1 MHDTSVFPVKVKTKG
16 KVPAGQLVVHGDYR
30 FSVLLD
36 GVIRIE
42 FDRSHRFVD
51 EPTQGIWHRNQDN
64 MSYEK
69 RLTKDVLAIET
80 GRFVLTCH
88 DGMSYT
94 RGAFSIT
101 CKATGHVYNHG
112 DVVKMLPGTGRTLD
126 HVSGPIP
133 LGTGVVSQNGIAIMD
148 DSDSL
153 LLDQNGWPYPRPRRT
168 TDLYAF
174 VYGHDYLEA
183 LSAYYRL
190 SGPVPLIPRF
200 MLGNW
205 WSRYHPYSDQE
216 LIDVVDGF
224 TDEEIP
230 LSVAIVDMDWH
241 ITAIPG
247 VQDYHEGWTGY
258 TVNKTLFPNFRSFI
272 GALHKRGLK
281 TALNL
286 HPAGGVKP
294 YEQRYKAFA
303 EAVGLDPDMGETIA
317 FDVTDPVHMKA
328 YFQVLLEPFERMG
341 VDFWWIDWQQ
351 GHTSK
356 MAGLDPLWMLN
367 HLHVHH
373 HGRLPR
379 KRPVTFS
386 RWSGKGA
393 QRYPV
398 GFSGDAHI
406 DWKSL
411 HFQPYFTAS
420 AANIGFSFWS
430 HDIGGH
436 MAGAEEPELY
446 VRWMQFGCFSPILR
460 IHSTANRMS
469 VREPWRHEEPYRS
482 ILGDFMR
489 LRFKLI
495 PYVYTAAYENHARH
509 VPMILPLYY
518 VEPDNDK
525 AYRQPNTY
533 LFGSELLVHPI
544 TQPMHPSTRRV
555 VERVYLPEGSWT
567 NLFSGISYEG
577 GKTHTMVFSLDEMG
591 VFAKAGAIIPMDG
604 GPYRNQTDN
613 PKKLTILVY
622 PGADNQYVLYED
634 DGKSQRY
641 LGRDAFMTTYTLSET
656 EDVLRFVMEPDRQRR
671 PYIPARRQIEV
682 VFQGI
687 HARSESYDVQQV
699 ETGMIVSLG
708 TVKSIEKIVI
718 DLVDK
723 QCLDVNRSV
732 LAKIE
737 QLLIGMPLDPSIKT
751 KIYEAFE
758 QHESQNSIKKLL
770 EEIDED
776 HRAVL
781 LAYLGM
787 MKKR

>member
-1 MHDTSVFPVKVKTKG
+1 MHDTSMFPVKVKTKG
-16 KVPAGQLVVHGDYR
+16 KVAAGQIIVHGDYR
-30 FSVLLD
+30 FSILLD

-42 FDRSHRFVD
+42 FDRSRRFVD
-51 EPTQGIWHRNQDN
+51 EPTQAILHRNQGN
-64 MSYEK
+64 IPYEK

-88 DGMSYT
+88 DGTSNT
-94 RGAFSIT
+94 RSAFSIM
-101 CKATGHVYNHG
+101 CKQTGHVHEHG
-112 DVVKMLPGTGRTLD
+112 DDINMLPGTGRTLD
-126 HVSGPIP
+126 DVSGPIP
-133 LGTGVVSQNGIAIMD
+133 LGTGVVSRDGIAILD
-148 DSDSL
+148 DGDSL

-174 VYGHDYLEA
+174 VYGHDYLGA
-183 LSAYYRL
+183 LSAYYQL

-205 WSRYHPYSDQE
+205 WSRYHPYTDRE
-216 LIDVVDGF
+216 LLDVVDGF
-224 TDEEIP
+224 ADENIP

-247 VQDYHEGWTGY
+247 VQDYHQGWTGY
-258 TVNKTLFPNFRSFI
+258 TVNKTLFPKFRSFI
-272 GALHKRGLK
+272 GALHKRGVK

-303 EAVGLDPDMGETIA
+303 EAVDVDHERKETIP
-317 FDVTDPVHMKA
+317 FDSTDPVHMKA

-341 VDFWWIDWQQ
+341 IDFWWIDWQQ
-351 GHTSK
+351 GKTSK
-356 MAGLDPLWMLN
+356 MTGLDPLWMLN
-367 HLHVHH
+367 HLHFHH

-393 QRYPV
+393 QRYPI

-411 HFQPYFTAS
+411 HFQPFFTAS

-446 VRWMQFGCFSPILR
+446 VRWLQFGCFSPILR

-495 PYVYTAAYENHARH
+495 PYMYTAAYLNHARH

-518 VEPDNDK
+518 MEPENDK

-533 LFGSELLVHPI
+533 LFGSELLVHPV
-544 TQPMHPSTRRV
+544 TKPMQPSTRRV
-555 VERVYLPEGSWT
+555 LERIYLPKGSWT
-567 NLFSGISYEG
+567 NIFSGITYEG
-577 GKTHTMVFSLDEMG
+577 GKTHAMVFALDETG
-591 VFAKAGAIIPMDG
+591 VFAKAGAIVPLDG
-604 GPYRNQTDN
+604 GPYQNQTDN
-613 PKKLTILVY
+613 PRQLTILVY
-622 PGADNQYVLYED
+622 PGADNTYVLYED

-656 EDVLRFVMEPDRQRR
+656 EDTLRFVMAPDTPRR
-671 PYIPARRQIEV
+671 PYIPARRQVEI
-682 VFQGI
+682 VFHGI
-687 HARSESYDVQQV
+687 QADSDIHDIRHADIG
-699 ETGMIVSLG
+699 TIVSLG
-708 TVKSIEKIVI
+708 TVKSTETIVI
-718 DLVDK
+718 DLYEK
-723 QCLDVNRSV
+723 RILDVNLPV
-732 LAKIE
+732 LANIE
-737 QLLIGMPLDPSIKT
+737 QCLISMALNPSVKT
-751 KIYEAFE
+751 RIYEAFE
-758 QHESQNSIKKLL
+758 QQHSQTAIKKLL
-770 EEIDED
+770 EDIGED
-776 HRAVL
+776 HRAIL